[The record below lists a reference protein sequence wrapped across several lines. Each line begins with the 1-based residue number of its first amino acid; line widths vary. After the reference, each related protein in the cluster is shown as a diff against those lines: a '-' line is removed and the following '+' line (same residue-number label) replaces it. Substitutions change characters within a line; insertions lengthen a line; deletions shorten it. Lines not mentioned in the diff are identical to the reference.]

1 MHMAQSMGML
11 TEDSI
16 ESMSN
21 QKDNIISHGE
31 RHTAASIIWSFE
43 CNSLNLQIW
52 SFSFP
57 LVNAHVLSLSVSC
70 KNMRYKQHRTRG
82 CAISGAKICSS
93 KCSYPKKSWAPSLV
107 TNSELF
113 LACLPCIR
121 YKTGL
126 QTAKQRVDLCPEGDY
141 NRIEKLV
148 QTSIVE
154 CLIPGGLNNSYFLIL
169 LTARI
174 QDQYVRKHN
183 VWLGPSP
190 LPSWLIYSCS
200 LSVSSHGLL
209 VISE

>member
-1 MHMAQSMGML
+1 MPLASRFISLECVCVQYYYLTGIWLSLEAMHMAQSMGML

-57 LVNAHVLSLSVSC
+57 LVNAHVLSPSVSC

-107 TNSELF
+107 TNSESVLGMP
-113 LACLPCIR
+113 AMYQVQDRPSDSKTKGWSLPWR
-121 YKTGL
+121 RL
-126 QTAKQRVDLCPEGDY
+126 QS
-141 NRIEKLV
+141 NRKAG
-148 QTSIVE
+148 S
-154 CLIPGGLNNSYFLIL
+154 
-169 LTARI
+169 
-174 QDQYVRKHN
+174 D
-183 VWLGPSP
+183 
-190 LPSWLIYSCS
+190 IYSRMPHTWWFKQQ
-200 LSVSSHGLL
+200 LFSHT
-209 VISE
+209 SDS